1 MDKDRDLLPWIF
13 GGLSMAAAIALT
25 VGSGNVTA
33 SRNSPAPSV
42 PTALLPT
49 AHILPAADVMAAP
62 APALA
67 PAPAPEQISAAAQIQ
82 TATARVEPGSQIWEC
97 TTNGQKTFSDKPC
110 GDKPSLH
117 ELGPI
122 NGMDPTPILPRARP
136 YAAEPSREPDYYPG
150 AQDDSGS
157 REQQFAAN
165 SYPAFIGIPIREHR
179 RGDHE
184 RRPDSYHHRLPP
196 RRN

>member
-13 GGLSMAAAIALT
+13 GGLSMAAAAIAIT

-33 SRNSPAPSV
+33 SRNSPAPSA

-49 AHILPAADVMAAP
+49 AHILPAAEAMAAP
-62 APALA
+62 AL
-67 PAPAPEQISAAAQIQ
+67 APAPEQISAAAQIQ

-97 TTNGQKTFSDKPC
+97 TINGQKTFSDKPC

-122 NGMDPTPILPRARP
+122 NGMAPTPVLPYVRS
-136 YAAEPSREPDYYPG
+136 YVAESSRQPEYYYPG
-150 AQDDSGS
+150 EQDDSDLRG
-157 REQQFAAN
+157 QQVAAS
-165 SYPAFIGIPIREHR
+165 SYPVFIGIPVREHG

-184 RRPDSYHHRLPP
+184 RRPRGDHHGRPP
-196 RRN
+196 RKN

>member
-13 GGLSMAAAIALT
+13 GGLSMAAAIAIA

-33 SRNSPAPSV
+33 SRNSPARGA

-49 AHILPAADVMAAP
+49 AHILPAAEAMAAP
-62 APALA
+62 APAL
-67 PAPAPEQISAAAQIQ
+67 APAPEQISAAAQIQ
-82 TATARVEPGSQIWEC
+82 TATARVEPGSRIWEC

-122 NGMDPTPILPRARP
+122 NGMAATPVLP
-136 YAAEPSREPDYYPG
+136 YARSYPAESGRQPEYYYPG
-150 AQDDSGS
+150 EQDASDSRG
-157 REQQFAAN
+157 QQLAAN
-165 SYPAFIGIPIREHR
+165 SYPVFIGIPVREHG

-184 RRPDSYHHRLPP
+184 RRPRGYPHGRPP
-196 RRN
+196 RKN